1 MRVISNMNS
10 SPVVCSNNFAGRA
23 DDYGVYVST
32 TLGNEAVSA
41 LQLKI
46 YPNPVQDELTIT
58 LQNNAVISAY
68 EIYDITGKR
77 VMGSTQITSNRI
89 QVSELSK
96 GMYFMKIKAGNLE
109 MVSKF
114 IKK

>member
-1 MRVISNMNS
+1 
-10 SPVVCSNNFAGRA
+10 
-23 DDYGVYVST
+23 
-32 TLGNEAVSA
+32 
-41 LQLKI
+41 
-46 YPNPVQDELTIT
+46 LTIT

-96 GMYFMKIKAGNLE
+96 GMYFMKIKAGKLE

>member
-1 MRVISNMNS
+1 M
-10 SPVVCSNNFAGRA
+10 
-23 DDYGVYVST
+23 
-32 TLGNEAVSA
+32 
-41 LQLKI
+41 
-46 YPNPVQDELTIT
+46 
-58 LQNNAVISAY
+58 ISAY

-109 MVSKF
+109 MVAKF

>member
-1 MRVISNMNS
+1 
-10 SPVVCSNNFAGRA
+10 
-23 DDYGVYVST
+23 
-32 TLGNEAVSA
+32 
-41 LQLKI
+41 
-46 YPNPVQDELTIT
+46 PVQDELTIT

-96 GMYFMKIKAGNLE
+96 GMYFMKIKARNLE
-109 MVSKF
+109 MVGKF